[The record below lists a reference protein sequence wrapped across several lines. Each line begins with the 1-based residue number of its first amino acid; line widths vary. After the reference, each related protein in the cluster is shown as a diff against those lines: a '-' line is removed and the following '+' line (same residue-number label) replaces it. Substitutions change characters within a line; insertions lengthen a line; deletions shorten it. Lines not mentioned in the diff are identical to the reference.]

1 MVRLASFRSFL
12 KRNSLQVRDV
22 PKPPIPRVHEIVPC
36 FRALAADTRGSI
48 AIQFA
53 LLALCILAL
62 AGGAID
68 YANVATI
75 RSTLQ
80 EAADSAATASVSKTS
95 AGFLAAQTMTGN
107 GTIAAG
113 QTDALN
119 VFNSNVS
126 KIKSNYTV
134 TSTATV
140 TKTGLNV
147 SSSVTFSTS
156 IPMSFLG
163 LVGMNTWT
171 ISGKAQAQSVLSA
184 YLDFYLMVD
193 VSGSMDFP
201 STPNEQQR
209 LANIN
214 PDNRSDYPNGCLFAC
229 HFSGYSGYT
238 LSRNGG
244 LWWQTPVTYCK
255 TDGTSACIQL
265 RTDAVSSAIVSFL
278 QTANSSAKVSNQYR
292 AGLYPF
298 IAYMWNYF
306 PLTTNIGASANT
318 PGTLAAAATT
328 LSSLSDT
335 GANASL
341 GSGGTHLD
349 TAMTTM
355 NQNITSVGDGSSS
368 TSTIPFVFLITDGSQ
383 NNQYYWNGSWWGNNS
398 PTTLAPSYCATLKNR
413 GIKIS
418 ILYIPYLPIPNPT
431 SFGNNEDYYANANI
445 PYIPGSLQSCASPG
459 FFFTANTPTDITA
472 ALNAMF
478 YQATNSTRLT
488 Q

>member
-1 MVRLASFRSFL
+1 ML
-12 KRNSLQVRDV
+12 
-22 PKPPIPRVHEIVPC
+22 KPPKSQLMMHERTQRL
-36 FRALAADTRGSI
+36 RALLKDTHGGI

-53 LLALCILAL
+53 LLALPILAL

-80 EAADSAATASVSKTS
+80 EAADSAATASISKTS
-95 AGFLAAQTMTGN
+95 AGYIAAQSMSGN

-113 QTDALN
+113 QTDAMN
-119 VFNSNVS
+119 IFNSNVS
-126 KIKSNYTV
+126 KIKANYTV
-134 TSTATV
+134 TSAATV
-140 TKTGLNV
+140 TKSGLNV
-147 SSSVTFSTS
+147 SSTVTFSTS

-163 LVGMNTWT
+163 LVGQTTWT
-171 ISGKAQAQSVLSA
+171 ISGTSQAQSVLSA

-201 STPNEQQR
+201 STPGEQTR
-209 LANIN
+209 LAAIN

-229 HFSGYSGYT
+229 HFSGNSGYT

-244 LWWQTPVTYCK
+244 RWWQTPVTYCQ
-255 TDGTSACIQL
+255 TDGTTACIQL

-278 QTANSSAKVSNQYR
+278 QTANSSAKVTNQYR

-328 LSSLSDT
+328 LSSLSDN
-335 GANASL
+335 GANANL
-341 GSGGTHLD
+341 GSGGTHYEN
-349 TAMTTM
+349 AMVTM
-355 NQNITSVGDGSSS
+355 NQNITSVGHGSSP

-383 NNQYYWNGSWWGNNS
+383 NNQYYWNGGWWGNNS
-398 PTTLAPSYCATLKNR
+398 PTVIDTSYCATLKNR

-445 PYIPGSLQSCASPG
+445 PYIPGALQTCASPG
-459 FFFTANTPTDITA
+459 FFFTANTPTDITS

-478 YQATNSTRLT
+478 FQATNSTRLT
-488 Q
+488 K